1 MECILNAN
9 AGYSHVRRPER
20 SNKYPENV
28 FEPQI
33 APRVG
38 GSTREGV
45 SRGPAEGR
53 RGRAEAA
60 GSLGG
65 SAVRS
70 AGETQFTLP
79 CRHPG

>member
-1 MECILNAN
+1 MGSFAS
-9 AGYSHVRRPER
+9 ADYSQVRQPKR

-33 APRVG
+33 VQRVG
-38 GSTREGV
+38 GGGRERVREG
-45 SRGPAEGR
+45 PEEGR
-53 RGRAEAA
+53 RGRAEVA

>member
-1 MECILNAN
+1 MQPHAS
-9 AGYSHVRRPER
+9 AGCSKVRRR
-20 SNKYPENV
+20 KQSNKYPEDV

-33 APRVG
+33 AQRVRG
-38 GSTREGV
+38 GGV
-45 SRGPAEGR
+45 RKGPEEGR

-60 GSLGG
+60 GALGG